1 MLAKANM
8 LIDITIK
15 SLIVLSFISLVTL
28 FSYIL
33 YGKYHIEKEHPVSY
47 KVEQMPTCN
56 PGDTLSKGTIQC

>member
-1 MLAKANM
+1 MLAKANTV
-8 LIDITIK
+8 LDITIK
-15 SLIVLSFISLVTL
+15 LLFVMSLVSLVTL

-33 YGKYHIEKEHPVSY
+33 YGKYHIEKEHPGDY